1 MSKKAIMA
9 KFTVSG
15 GPTCFLIGINVDTH
29 ELYHSQS
36 IVVAAPR
43 EDVAIQ
49 YEIITQ
55 QGDWKRT
62 CTCTLRTVLP

>member
-1 MSKKAIMA
+1 MA

-55 QGDWKRT
+55 QGD
-62 CTCTLRTVLP
+62 